1 MFMAYWLG
9 QETHVPLLIVEQQE
23 EATPR
28 LVQREIRQVQAI
40 LRSVALPRAPL
51 AQPE

>member
-9 QETHVPLLIVEQQE
+9 QETQAPLAIVELQV

-28 LVQREIRQVQAI
+28 LVQREIRQEQAI
-40 LRSVALPRAPL
+40 FRSVTLPRAPL

>member
-9 QETHVPLLIVEQQE
+9 QETQAPLAIVELQV

-28 LVQREIRQVQAI
+28 LVQREIRQEQAI
-40 LRSVALPRAPL
+40 LRSVALPPAPL
-51 AQPE
+51 AQRE